1 MNISQTSYKR
11 IYDFFFVIINWYDW
25 LQIKICISWS
35 MNSWNFCRI
44 FKILVELFSVKMTKL
59 FSPIVH
65 GLGWWRS
72 SFLAKIAVLFYFF
85 HPFLKKPY
93 FDLTDFFTPSSHQS
107 SSLQSHL
114 LVTVAVAPGQWG
126 SLQPAE
132 SGLAEHF
139 QIKWDQSYISSIL

>member
-1 MNISQTSYKR
+1 
-11 IYDFFFVIINWYDW
+11 
-25 LQIKICISWS
+25 
-35 MNSWNFCRI
+35 
-44 FKILVELFSVKMTKL
+44 MTKL

-72 SFLAKIAVLFYFF
+72 SFLAKIAVLFFF

-114 LVTVAVAPGQWG
+114 LVTVAVAPG
-126 SLQPAE
+126 
-132 SGLAEHF
+132 
-139 QIKWDQSYISSIL
+139 